1 MKKAVIAAIVSGGTL
16 AGVHAATFD
25 FDLTGT
31 AGSGLLPG
39 NAVPP
44 AIGSTASG
52 FEYQGGFAY
61 DDVTKHLQV
70 NADWGTAFG
79 GGDLTGNFIAG
90 TLNGPATQSGVAP
103 TLYTFNNSG
112 SGYSPQDPGGFGK
125 TGFISYNL
133 TLVDQPSYTVSQ
145 QEADLL
151 AGKWYFNVASTI
163 YPTGE
168 IRGQLLTAV
177 PEPGEY
183 AMIAGLG
190 LVGFAWYRRVKSR
203 GTTPAL
209 A

>member
-1 MKKAVIAAIVSGGTL
+1 MRRAVISAIGLSAAL
-16 AGVHAATFD
+16 AGVHAATFN
-25 FDLTGT
+25 FDLTGP

-44 AIGSTASG
+44 AVGSTASG
-52 FEYQGGFAY
+52 FEYLGGFTY
-61 DDVTKHLQV
+61 DDVTKQLQV

-79 GGDLTGNFIAG
+79 GGDLTGNFVAG
-90 TLNGPATQSGVAP
+90 TLNGPATQSTAAP
-103 TLYTFNNSG
+103 TLYTFNDSS

-133 TLVDQPSYTVSQ
+133 TLSDQGAYLVPQ

-151 AGKWYFNVASTI
+151 AGKWYFNVASSVYT
-163 YPTGE
+163 TGE
-168 IRGQLLTAV
+168 IRGQLTAV
-177 PEPGEY
+177 PEPREY

-203 GTTPAL
+203 PSVAAL

>member
-1 MKKAVIAAIVSGGTL
+1 MRKTVLSAFVLGLSL
-16 AGVHAATFD
+16 AGIHAATFN
-25 FDLTGT
+25 FDLTGP

-44 AIGSTASG
+44 AVGSTASG
-52 FEYQGGFAY
+52 FEHLGGFTY
-61 DDVTKHLQV
+61 DDVSKHLFV
-70 NADWGTAFG
+70 DAAWGSAFG
-79 GGDLTGNFIAG
+79 GGDLVGNFVEG
-90 TLNGPATQSGVAP
+90 TLNGPATQSTAGP
-103 TLYTFNNSG
+103 TLYTFNDSG

-125 TGFISYNL
+125 TGFIQYDVTL
-133 TLVDQPSYTVSQ
+133 TDQVSYTVSQ

-151 AGKWYFNVASTI
+151 SGKWYFNVASSV

-177 PEPGEY
+177 PEPQEY

-190 LVGFAWYRRVKSR
+190 LVGFACYRRHKSKSA
-203 GTTPAL
+203 PVL